1 MPARIEYA
9 VEQEE
14 YLANS
19 AHKVLGMIPAS
30 FFGMPLGL
38 LALGIAWRNATKLWD
53 VPPQIGLFLIWLG
66 AVLWAV
72 LFLVYIAKWIW
83 RSATAKAEFEHPVQC
98 CFVGLAGVV
107 ASLASIGLAPYVPDL
122 GLGLLFL
129 GAAWTLVFAFY
140 RTGRLWMGDRSPE
153 TTTPVLYLPTVAG
166 GLVTGS
172 ACAVLGHPDWGQLAF
187 GGGFF
192 AWLAIE
198 SVILHRLYTAPM
210 MPAPM
215 RPILG
220 IQLAPPSV
228 AAVAYLNVGGG
239 GRDLFVY
246 ALLGYALLQALILL
260 RLWPWLRQAGATPA
274 WWAFSFGAAALPTA
288 AIILATRGDT
298 GPAAVLAP
306 WLFAAANLVI
316 IAIAIMTLWLM
327 FSGRLIA
334 APAAPTPAGAVTGGG
349 KP

>member
-1 MPARIEYA
+1 
-9 VEQEE
+9 
-14 YLANS
+14 
-19 AHKVLGMIPAS
+19 MIPAS

-38 LALGIAWRNATKLWD
+38 LALGIAWRNATKIWD

-66 AVLWAV
+66 AVLWGV
-72 LFLVYIAKWIW
+72 LFLAYLAKWIW
-83 RSATAKAEFEHPVQC
+83 RSAAAKTEFEHPVQC
-98 CFVGLAGVV
+98 CFIGLAGVV
-107 ASLASIGLAPYVPDL
+107 ASLASIGLAPYVPSL
-122 GLGLLFL
+122 GFGLMFL

-140 RTGRLWMGDRSPE
+140 RTGRLWMGDRHPE

-172 ACAVLGHPDWGQLAF
+172 AAAVLGYPEWGQLAF

-198 SVILHRLYTAPM
+198 SVVLHRLYTAPM
-210 MPAPM
+210 MPAPL

-239 GRDLFVY
+239 GHDFFVY
-246 ALLGYALLQALILL
+246 ALIGYAMLQALILL

-274 WWAFSFGAAALPTA
+274 WWSFSFGAAALPTA
-288 AIILATRGDT
+288 AIVLVARGDT

-306 WLFAAANLVI
+306 WLFVAANLVVV
-316 IAIAIMTLWLM
+316 AIAAMTLFLM
-327 FSGRLIA
+327 FSGRLMPAPSVGAAA
-334 APAAPTPAGAVTGGG
+334 APVAT